1 MPGAQEKNDKAYQ
14 KVKTHIL
21 KKTEQA
27 SEPDM
32 VGMLELLSL
41 EFKIIVINM
50 PKAVMDKKT
59 AVITDGQ
66 CKQRDGNSEKEP
78 NRNAR
83 D

>member
-1 MPGAQEKNDKAYQ
+1 MTRHDKGQKN
-14 KVKTHIL
+14 TITE
-21 KKTEQA
+21 TEQA
-27 SEPDM
+27 SEPDV

>member
-1 MPGAQEKNDKAYQ
+1 MTKDKKN
-14 KVKTHIL
+14 TITE
-21 KKTEQA
+21 TEQA
-27 SEPDM
+27 SEPDV

>member
-1 MPGAQEKNDKAYQ
+1 MTRHDKGQKN
-14 KVKTHIL
+14 TITE
-21 KKTEQA
+21 TEQA
-27 SEPDM
+27 SEPDV

-66 CKQRDGNSEKEP
+66 CKQRDGNSKKASKGNTREVMEP
-78 NRNAR
+78 V
-83 D
+83 